1 MDELRSKLFYEQKN
15 GYDLIDTD
23 ERIAVEDYCGQY
35 MSYLNDSRTER
46 EAVKNAIALAEEQG
60 FVEYEL
66 GMELRPGMRI
76 YRNNRGK
83 ALMLAT
89 TAASKSTS
97 GSPFLWSCMALSR
110 SRAVR
115 PLKSPSAVSRASHAS
130 L

>member
-23 ERIAVEDYCGQY
+23 ERLAVEDYCGQY

-66 GMELRPGMRI
+66 GMQLKPGMRI

-83 ALMLAT
+83 ALMLAVIGK
-89 TAASKSTS
+89 KSLAE
-97 GSPFLWSCMALSR
+97 GAVIAGAHVDSPRLD
-110 SRAVR
+110 
-115 PLKSPSAVSRASHAS
+115 LKQITMY
-130 L
+130 